1 MKARYP
7 SYMKHSRIWKYI
19 LLGLLAAVLVPFGL
33 FAYGNYMTTYY
44 NGLDYPWRYPD
55 TVWRSEEPHAEIAVD
70 GDERATWHLEVDGEM
85 QGDVALMEEMRRS
98 ILPDST
104 LNGSANLL
112 VMPNVEAANISYN
125 LLRVSAADGV
135 TIGPILM
142 GLNKPV
148 HILTPI
154 SSVRRII
161 NMVAVAAVE
170 AQRQD
175 EEA

>member
-70 GDERATWHLEVDGEM
+70 GDERATLHLHFTGWAMVYIYIVQRPQEKIQRPACLFV
-85 QGDVALMEEMRRS
+85 V
-98 ILPDST
+98 ST
-104 LNGSANLL
+104 RHPRMFCA
-112 VMPNVEAANISYN
+112 
-125 LLRVSAADGV
+125 
-135 TIGPILM
+135 
-142 GLNKPV
+142 
-148 HILTPI
+148 
-154 SSVRRII
+154 
-161 NMVAVAAVE
+161 
-170 AQRQD
+170 
-175 EEA
+175 

>member
-70 GDERATWHLEVDGEM
+70 GDERATLHLEVNGEM
-85 QGDVALMEEMRRS
+85 QPFTFYRMGDGIYIYIVQRPQEKIQRPAYLFVV
-98 ILPDST
+98 ST
-104 LNGSANLL
+104 RHPRMFCA
-112 VMPNVEAANISYN
+112 
-125 LLRVSAADGV
+125 
-135 TIGPILM
+135 
-142 GLNKPV
+142 
-148 HILTPI
+148 
-154 SSVRRII
+154 
-161 NMVAVAAVE
+161 
-170 AQRQD
+170 
-175 EEA
+175 

>member
-1 MKARYP
+1 MATEDMRRFGIEPKVALM
-7 SYMKHSRIWKYI
+7 SNSNFGSIDNDTSR
-19 LLGLLAAVLVPFGL
+19 LMQDTLELVRAAQ
-33 FAYGNYMTTYY
+33 
-44 NGLDYPWRYPD
+44 PD
-55 TVWRSEEPHAEIAVD
+55 
-70 GDERATWHLEVDGEM
+70 LEVDGEM

-98 ILPDST
+98 SLPDST

>member
-70 GDERATWHLEVDGEM
+70 GDERATLHLEVNGEM
-85 QGDVALMEEMRRS
+85 R
-98 ILPDST
+98 
-104 LNGSANLL
+104 LL
-112 VMPNVEAANISYN
+112 ELGQLGKSVDIYS
-125 LLRVSAADGV
+125 VSEGADGK
-135 TIGPILM
+135 T
-142 GLNKPV
+142 
-148 HILTPI
+148 
-154 SSVRRII
+154 SRS
-161 NMVAVAAVE
+161 MVLACNVDTASEDVLRLKIEEERDDLYHGAYKYITFQRVE
-170 AQRQD
+170 G
-175 EEA
+175 